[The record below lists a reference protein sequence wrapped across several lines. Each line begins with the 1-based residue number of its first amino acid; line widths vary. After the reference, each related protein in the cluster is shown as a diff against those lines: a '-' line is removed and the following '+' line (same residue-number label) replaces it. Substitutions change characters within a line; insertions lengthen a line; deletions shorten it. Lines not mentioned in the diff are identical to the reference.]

1 MVFLLVSNLTTCLLL
16 AKFGFFS
23 VHTQIALSQLM
34 KRLQKL
40 FCSKL
45 IGIESVSTILVVGI
59 FLIKYHL

>member
-1 MVFLLVSNLTTCLLL
+1 
-16 AKFGFFS
+16 
-23 VHTQIALSQLM
+23 M